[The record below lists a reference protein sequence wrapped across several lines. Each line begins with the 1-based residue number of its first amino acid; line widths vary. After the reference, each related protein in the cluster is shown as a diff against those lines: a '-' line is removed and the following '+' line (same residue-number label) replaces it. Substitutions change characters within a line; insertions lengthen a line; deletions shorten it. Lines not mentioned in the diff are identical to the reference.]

1 MENNKGRS
9 ERAERAQRRQ
19 NNKDADRQRAER
31 AERAR
36 RRSQSKEGCA
46 GRQQQADKD
55 VTPEIQEAEREFQ
68 LSEDIVGPPENFGLS
83 TGNTVGLEVEQLD
96 NAVDL
101 PDITGEDKKNKTD
114 DSDDEVSST
123 SSNSSSSSS
132 SASSGSD
139 SDRHSDDSSETVY
152 YTTAYGS
159 DTRSDSD
166 ESKLKGIQGAT
177 IEMATTVFDLY
188 L

>member
-19 NNKDADRQRAER
+19 NNKDAERQRAER
-31 AERAR
+31 AERAQ
-36 RRSQSKEGCA
+36 RRSQSKKDCA

-55 VTPEIQEAEREFQ
+55 VTPEIQVEREFQ

-96 NAVDL
+96 NAVDQ
-101 PDITGEDKKNKTD
+101 PDITVEDKKRNKTD
-114 DSDDEVSST
+114 DIDDEVSST
-123 SSNSSSSSS
+123 SSSSSSSD
-132 SASSGSD
+132 SSGSD
-139 SDRHSDDSSETVY
+139 SDSHSDDSSETVY

-159 DTRSDSD
+159 GTKSDSD

-177 IEMATTVFDLY
+177 IEMATTAFDLY

>member
-19 NNKDADRQRAER
+19 NNKDAERQRAER
-31 AERAR
+31 AERAQ
-36 RRSQSKEGCA
+36 RRSQSKEGRA

-68 LSEDIVGPPENFGLS
+68 LSEDIFGPPENFGLS

-96 NAVDL
+96 NAVDQ
-101 PDITGEDKKNKTD
+101 PDQLDSTGEDKKRNKTD

-123 SSNSSSSSS
+123 SSSSSSSD
-132 SASSGSD
+132 SSGSD
-139 SDRHSDDSSETVY
+139 SDSDSHSDDSSETVY
-152 YTTAYGS
+152 YTTA
-159 DTRSDSD
+159 
-166 ESKLKGIQGAT
+166 KLKGIQGAT
-177 IEMATTVFDLY
+177 IEMATTAFDLY